1 MKVSYIELLGE
12 KHPLCFSLAA
22 ASEVTEAFGGL
33 ENMSKSL
40 SLDDIGK
47 AAKAIDAVLTILMRA
62 GRIYVKASGGELPPE
77 LPCRPSDLIDV
88 TDGSAIRAIFE
99 TIRTDSDREV
109 EAEVKNGEATQG
121 K

>member
-62 GRIYVKASGGELPPE
+62 GRTYVKDRGGELPPE
-77 LPCRPSDLIDV
+77 LPCRQTDLIDV
-88 TDGSAIRAIFE
+88 TDGSGRRAIFD